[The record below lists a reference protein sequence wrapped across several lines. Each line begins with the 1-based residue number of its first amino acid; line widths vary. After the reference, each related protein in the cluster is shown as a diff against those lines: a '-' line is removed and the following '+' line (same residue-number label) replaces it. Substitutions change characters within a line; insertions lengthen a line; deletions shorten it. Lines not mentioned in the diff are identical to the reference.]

1 MTSTTRTQ
9 RRYDHRLREMV
20 CNSKNIDAAV
30 GVGVPRST
38 ARGWLA
44 PMAAPVVTLP
54 AANHDNIHL
63 QQQVL
68 VLRRRLDRLVSLLRL
83 ITLLLKVANF
93 SLARV
98 RLPEGTAKTRLLRA
112 IDRSR
117 SHFTLR
123 AVLRMMGL
131 SHTRYHA
138 WSNETP
144 CSLADHASCPRS
156 SPQQLT
162 LDEVNAIRDMV
173 TSDEYRHVP
182 TGTLARLAQRIGK
195 VFASANTWRRLVRLH
210 RWRRPRQ
217 RVYPAKPKIGIRASC
232 ANEIWHIDTTLIRL
246 LDGSRVYLRAV
257 IDNFSRRILTW
268 NVSATFDPESS
279 AKLLLDAVRNMNAP
293 GVPTLMTDGGG
304 ENFNPAVDELERS
317 GLLKRVL
324 AQTDIQFS
332 NSMIESWWRVL
343 KHQWLYLNTLDTL
356 ATVQKLVAF
365 YVEQHNKHLPHAAF
379 HGQTPDEMYFGT
391 GADIPKQLA
400 AAKVAARQARLAA
413 NRAVRCQSCSE
424 PVAISN

>member
-20 CNSKNIDAAV
+20 CNSKSIDAAV
-30 GVGVPRST
+30 GRGIPRST

-44 PMAAPVVTLP
+44 PRAAPVVTLP

-63 QQQVL
+63 QQQIVT
-68 VLRRRLDRLVSLLRL
+68 LRRRLDRLVSLLRL
-83 ITLLLKVANF
+83 ITLLLKVAGC

-98 RLPEGTAKTRLLRA
+98 RLPDGAAKNRLLRA
-112 IDRSR
+112 IDRGR

-123 AVLRMMGL
+123 AVLRMLGL

-144 CSLADHASCPRS
+144 CSLADQASCPRS

-162 LDEVNAIRDMV
+162 RDEVNAIRDMV

-182 TGTLARLAQRIGK
+182 TGTLARLAQRIGT

-217 RVYPAKPKIGIRASC
+217 RVYPVKPKVGIRAAC
-232 ANEIWHIDTTLIRL
+232 VNEIWHIDTTLIRL

-257 IDNFSRRILTW
+257 IDNFSRRILAW
-268 NVSATFDPESS
+268 NVSGTFDAEFT
-279 AKLLLDAVRNMNAP
+279 AKLLLDAVRNMTPP
-293 GVPTLMTDGGG
+293 GTPTVMTDGGA
-304 ENFNPAVDELERS
+304 ENFNSAVDELVRT

-332 NSMIESWWRVL
+332 NSMIEAWWRV
-343 KHQWLYLNTLDTL
+343 
-356 ATVQKLVAF
+356 
-365 YVEQHNKHLPHAAF
+365 
-379 HGQTPDEMYFGT
+379 
-391 GADIPKQLA
+391 
-400 AAKVAARQARLAA
+400 
-413 NRAVRCQSCSE
+413 
-424 PVAISN
+424 